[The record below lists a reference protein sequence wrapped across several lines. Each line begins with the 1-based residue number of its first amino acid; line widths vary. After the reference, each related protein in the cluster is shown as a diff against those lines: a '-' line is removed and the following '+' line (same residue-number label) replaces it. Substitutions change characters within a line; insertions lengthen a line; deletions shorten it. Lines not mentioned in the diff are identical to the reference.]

1 MRASL
6 QLYTC
11 DPEVRIKQC
20 KKKNPRVC
28 VGHFKMLVG
37 MKECIRLKIYPLIII
52 QNVQYLTINYI
63 IEFQIIPQTVLG
75 IEPDTGY
82 GT

>member
-1 MRASL
+1 
-6 QLYTC
+6 
-11 DPEVRIKQC
+11 
-20 KKKNPRVC
+20 
-28 VGHFKMLVG
+28 MLVG
-37 MKECIRLKIYPLIII
+37 MKVYKIYPLIII

>member
-1 MRASL
+1 
-6 QLYTC
+6 
-11 DPEVRIKQC
+11 
-20 KKKNPRVC
+20 
-28 VGHFKMLVG
+28 MLVG

-52 QNVQYLTINYI
+52 QNVQYMTINYI